1 MRRNI
6 KSKGKVYI
14 DIESKY
20 NRSIKTVTPINDN
33 ILRSDITGKTSYDKL
48 LEKNNAKSLHKK
60 LKPIL
65 ILLQLFG
72 CFPVYFSKSSKYT
85 HTHTHTHTH
94 TDTHTDTQTHS
105 YTHSHTHTH
114 TRIQLSPRVPQPT
127 RLGGTRCRSEDWHI
141 TSPSIF

>member
-1 MRRNI
+1 VRRNI

-14 DIESKY
+14 DIEYKY
-20 NRSIKTVTPINDN
+20 NRSIKTVTPINEN

-65 ILLQLFG
+65 IMLQLFG
-72 CFPVYFSKSSKYT
+72 CFLVYFSKSSKYT
-85 HTHTHTHTH
+85 HTHIHTQ
-94 TDTHTDTQTHS
+94 TDTHTQIHTQAHS
-105 YTHSHTHTH
+105 YTHSHTH

-127 RLGGTRCRSEDWHI
+127 RLGGTWCRSEDWHI